1 MTFKRNRTQLEKI
14 LDCLD
19 DKIQN
24 IHPDLREKLIGE
36 LLENPISNNVAKC
49 KSYVAKILKISNGGK
64 HSKDY
69 WLSRGWSLA
78 EAHIRSKQHVKRGN
92 LSPYSREFWICKMNP
107 KTGKHYTIDEADYE
121 RNSRRPIRKEYWI
134 GKGYS
139 TGEAEILALRVKK
152 SNDKNGANKSKSLG
166 KEIHRISS
174 KRCTEYWIS
183 RGYTEEQA
191 KQEVAKRQATF
202 TLEKCIEKY
211 GEEAG
216 RQRWLNRQEK
226 WHKSFKK
233 SNFSKVSQELFWA
246 VAEQLESLDSVYFA
260 ELSPDKTP
268 DYSGVNHELRLKL
281 EKVILP
287 DFADT
292 HKKRIIEFNG
302 IYWHGDDKEE
312 VKERMERKLQIYEDN
327 GYEVLSI
334 CESEYR
340 NDKNAT
346 VEKCLNFLR
355 M

>member
-1 MTFKRNRTQLEKI
+1 MTSKRNRTRLEKI

-36 LLENPISNNVAKC
+36 LLENPISNNVVKC
-49 KSYVAKILKISNGGK
+49 KSYVVQLLSIPENGRHCK
-64 HSKDY
+64 YY
-69 WLSRGWSLA
+69 WLARGWS
-78 EAHIRSKQHVKRGN
+78 EADSYVKSKQNSRTGFT
-92 LSPYSREFWICKMNP
+92 SPYSREFWVSKINP
-107 KTGKHYTIDEADYE
+107 KTGIHYTDEEADYE
-121 RNSRRPIRKEYWI
+121 RNIRRPTRKEYWI
-134 GKGYS
+134 KKGYEEK
-139 TGEAEILALRVKK
+139 EAEKLALKIAKENSFKGAKIVK
-152 SNDKNGANKSKSLG
+152 SFDISLH
-166 KEIHRISS
+166 KVKS
-174 KRCTEYWIS
+174 KRCKEYWIS
-183 RGYTEEQA
+183 RGYNEDQA
-191 KQEVAKRQATF
+191 KREVARHQITF
-202 TLEKCIEKY
+202 SLEKCIEKY

-216 RQRWLNRQEK
+216 RRRWLDRQEK

-287 DFADT
+287 DFVDIN
-292 HKKRIIEFNG
+292 KKRIIEFNG
-302 IYWHGDDKEE
+302 IYWHGEDKEE
-312 VKERMERKLQIYEDN
+312 VKERMERKLQIYGDN

-355 M
+355 V